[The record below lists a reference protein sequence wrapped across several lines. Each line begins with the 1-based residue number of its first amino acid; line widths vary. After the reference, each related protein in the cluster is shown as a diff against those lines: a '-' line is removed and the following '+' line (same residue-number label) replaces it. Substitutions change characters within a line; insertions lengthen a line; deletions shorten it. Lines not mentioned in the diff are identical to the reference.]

1 MRLTLRQLEVFVAI
15 ARDGNVT
22 HAADR
27 IAMSQSAASTA
38 LGELEKQFG
47 RPLFDRVGK
56 RLRLNE
62 VGEAAMPRALEIL
75 DRAAELEALL
85 AGGGGPGVLHL
96 GASLTIGN
104 YLCPELIDRY
114 LRFYPG
120 SEVKLEIGNT
130 EHIARA
136 VANFDLGLA
145 LIEGEITHPD
155 LAVADWMADELTVFC
170 APTHAVARAASVSIE
185 RLLEE
190 SWIVREPGSGTRQ
203 TLDRAMTP
211 WWPRWKIGLEL
222 EHTEAIKGMVATGH
236 FIGCVSR
243 RALTEP
249 FESGRLV
256 PLTVP
261 ELDLNRRFY
270 LVTNRRKHRTPGI
283 GAFVTVCE
291 AFAVSVTIP

>member
-15 ARDGNVT
+15 GRAGNVT

-62 VGEAAMPRALEIL
+62 VGEAAMPKAIEIL
-75 DRAAELEALL
+75 DRATELEALL
-85 AGGGGPGVLHL
+85 AGGGGPGALTL

-104 YLCPELIDRY
+104 YLCPALIDRY
-114 LRFYPG
+114 LRLYPG

-130 EHIARA
+130 RHIAQA
-136 VANFDLGLA
+136 VANFDLDLA

-155 LAVADWMADELTVFC
+155 LAVTGWLADELTVFC
-170 APTHAVARAASVSIE
+170 APSHPLAREASVSIE

-243 RALTEP
+243 RALAEQ
-249 FESGRLV
+249 FEGGRLA

-283 GAFVTVCE
+283 GAFVAVCE
-291 AFAVSVTIP
+291 GFAGK